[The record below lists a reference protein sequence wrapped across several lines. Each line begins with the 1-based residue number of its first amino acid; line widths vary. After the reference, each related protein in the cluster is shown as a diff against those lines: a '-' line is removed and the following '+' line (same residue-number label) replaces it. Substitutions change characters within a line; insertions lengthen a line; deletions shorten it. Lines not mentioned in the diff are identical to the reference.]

1 MEFQGKGVSKGV
13 AVGKIRYIGQVLD
26 EVTARPIE
34 DVQEELARFESA
46 RALAAARLGELAV
59 AAAAKLGKENSLLFE
74 VYQMM
79 LEDLDYREAVEL
91 KIRGGKVCVEY
102 AVSETAKEFARTFAE
117 MDNEYM
123 QARAA
128 DVLDVSRRVIEI
140 LLGKDPQ
147 KTVFDEPAILAA
159 QDFVPSETAQM
170 ERSTTLAL
178 VTAGGSANSHTAI
191 FARTMGIPAVIGLES
206 ALDESWEGKQCIVD
220 GETGRVVLEPAQA
233 QLDEVLEKRR
243 EQMEYARMLNTY
255 RGRETATRSGKKI
268 KLYANIGNLK
278 DAELAVE
285 NDAEGVGLFRSEFLY
300 LESKDYPSEE
310 TQFETYRA
318 VAEKLGGRRVVM
330 RTLDIG
336 ADKQAAYFKLPA
348 EENPALGLRAL
359 RICLKRPEVFKTQIR
374 AIYRASAYGKISIML
389 PMVTSLWEIRAAKKL
404 AEEVCADLQKEGIAF
419 DDSVPVGI
427 MIETPAAAVISDIL
441 AKEADFFSL
450 GTNDLTQYTLA
461 VDRQNQSLD
470 DFCDPHHEAVLRLI
484 ERTVDSA
491 HAAGIWAGICGE
503 LGADESMTERL
514 VEMGID
520 ELSVTPPA
528 ILPLR
533 KRICELG

>member
-1 MEFQGKGVSKGV
+1 MEFQGRGVSKGV
-13 AVGKIRYIGQVLD
+13 AVGKVRYISQVLD

-34 DVQEELARFESA
+34 DVQKELARFESA
-46 RALAAARLGELAV
+46 RAVAATQLGELAV

-91 KIRGGKVCVEY
+91 KVRGGKVCVEY
-102 AVSETAKEFARTFAE
+102 AVSETAKEFSRAFAE

-147 KTVFDEPAILAA
+147 KAVFDEPVILAA
-159 QDFVPSETAQM
+159 HDFVPSETAQM
-170 ERSTTLAL
+170 ERTTTLAL
-178 VTAGGSANSHTAI
+178 VTEGGSANSHTAI

-206 ALDESWEGKQCIVD
+206 ALDESWDGKQCIVD
-220 GETGRVVLEPAQA
+220 GETGRIVLEPTRE
-233 QLDEVLEKRR
+233 QLDEVLEKQRK
-243 EQMEYARMLNTY
+243 QTEYARMLNAY
-255 RGRETATRSGKKI
+255 RGRETATRSGKKVQ
-268 KLYANIGNLK
+268 LFANIGSVK
-278 DAELAVE
+278 DAELAME

-310 TQFETYRA
+310 TQFEAYRA
-318 VAEKLGGRRVVM
+318 VAEKLDGRMVVI

-336 ADKQAAYFKLPA
+336 ADKQADYFKLSP

-359 RICLKRPEVFKTQIR
+359 RICLKRPEVFKTQLR
-374 AIYRASAYGKISIML
+374 AIYRASAHGKISIML
-389 PMVTSLWEIRAAKKL
+389 PMVTSLWEIQAAKKL
-404 AEEVCADLQKEGIAF
+404 AREVRAELTEKGLAF
-419 DDSVPVGI
+419 DGSVPIGI

-484 ERTVDSA
+484 RRTAETA
-491 HAAGIWAGICGE
+491 HAAGIWVGICGE
-503 LGADESMTERL
+503 LGADESMAERFL
-514 VEMGID
+514 EMGID

-533 KRICELG
+533 KHICEL